1 LLKAF
6 PAGAFSEHNS
16 HLAGDDLM
24 TTRKPILSGASR
36 LLVLGLTITAAPLLA
51 RCAAPNIGN
60 AVVAGVPC
68 DPNGEFA
75 QRLMIPNVP
84 ASLTCLHDIPTV
96 NSDLFNTTVV
106 DAYGYHVGR
115 FRRVEVKAPGDVV
128 AVITLND
135 SLRTI
140 SVLTDHL
147 RYEPGSRV
155 MIADLTTREMDLIPS
170 GFPYG

>member
-1 LLKAF
+1 
-6 PAGAFSEHNS
+6 
-16 HLAGDDLM
+16 M
-24 TTRKPILSGASR
+24 TTRKPVLSGASR
-36 LLVLGLTITAAPLLA
+36 LLVLGLTIAAAPLLA
-51 RCAAPNIGN
+51 RCAAPDMNYA
-60 AVVAGVPC
+60 AVASAPC

-84 ASLTCLHDIPTV
+84 PTLMCLHDIPTA

-140 SVLTDHL
+140 AVLTDHL
-147 RYEPGSRV
+147 RYEPGMNV
-155 MIADLTTREMDLIPS
+155 MIADLTTRDMDLIPS